1 MPPGAADG
9 NLSGGS
15 YQKWYDHKVHR
26 NFDVCADDHCQRY
39 QGLTRA
45 TNPAV
50 QKAVDATWGQNLSF
64 DGELCDARFSKCC
77 GGIMERF
84 STCWADE
91 DKPYLQPLPDTPGH
105 LPPGLQEASD
115 DSHAASGQP
124 SSATPFCSRAGS
136 ALLNRI
142 FSSCDVGT
150 TDFYRWTE
158 TYGVER
164 LSALIREKSGIDIGR
179 LTALEPV
186 EKGPSG
192 RIFRLRVTGTEG
204 SFEVGKELEIRRI
217 LSESHLKSSAFEAEF
232 TPDGNVVFHGR
243 GWGHGV
249 GLCQIG
255 AAVMADEGYSC
266 REILSH
272 YYPGA
277 QLSDRGTPG
286 EDR

>member
-1 MPPGAADG
+1 
-9 NLSGGS
+9 
-15 YQKWYDHKVHR
+15 
-26 NFDVCADDHCQRY
+26 
-39 QGLTRA
+39 
-45 TNPAV
+45 
-50 QKAVDATWGQNLSF
+50 
-64 DGELCDARFSKCC
+64 
-77 GGIMERF
+77 MERF

-105 LPPGLQEASD
+105 LPPVEPDSSVGLRT
-115 DSHAASGQP
+115 ASGQP
-124 SSATPFCSRAGS
+124 AEAGSAATPFCSRAGS
-136 ALLNRI
+136 ALLSRI

-150 TDFYRWTE
+150 TDFYTWTE

-179 LTALEPV
+179 LTALEAL

-192 RIFRLRVTGTEG
+192 RICRLRITGTEG
-204 SFEVGKELEIRRI
+204 GFEVGKELEIRRL

-232 TPDGNVVFHGR
+232 TPEGNVVFHGR

-255 AAVMADEGYSC
+255 AAVMAEEGYAY
-266 REILSH
+266 RDILSH

-277 QLSDRGTPG
+277 ILSEPNVTAGDDECRNGLT
-286 EDR
+286 EDDGK